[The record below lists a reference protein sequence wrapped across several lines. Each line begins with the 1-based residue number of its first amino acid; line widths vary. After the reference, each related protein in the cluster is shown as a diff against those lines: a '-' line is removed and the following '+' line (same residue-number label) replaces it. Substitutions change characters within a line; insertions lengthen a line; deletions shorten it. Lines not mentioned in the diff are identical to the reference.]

1 MERWRYAVLGL
12 AAVLIATGILLML
25 EGHVLGDRTTG
36 IATIIGL
43 TGMFLFVIYNKD
55 SLLKKKKVK

>member
-1 MERWRYAVLGL
+1 MEKWRYTVLGL

-25 EGHVLGDRTTG
+25 DAQVLGDRTTG

-43 TGMFLFVIYNKD
+43 TGMFLFVIFNKD
-55 SLLKKKKVK
+55 TLLKKKRVK